1 MHTTVQNLIN
11 IQNEIKSNIKE
22 LNKNNYQPKI
32 IAVSKTF
39 KMNHIYPLIEYG
51 HLHYGENKVQE
62 AIEKWSELKL
72 DKKNLS
78 LHMLGKLQTNKV
90 KNAVKIFDYIH
101 SVDNLKLAKKI
112 KVEQEK
118 YNKNIKIFIQI
129 NLANEE
135 QKSGINKKD
144 LYSFYKEC
152 LSLNLNVIGLMC
164 LPPET
169 VNPIKFFEEL
179 YNLNKKLNLTELS
192 MGMSADYIDALK
204 FNSTFLRIGSK
215 IFGERN

>member
-1 MHTTVQNLIN
+1 MHIVVKNLIN
-11 IQNEIKSNIKE
+11 IEKEIKSNIKE
-22 LNKNNYQPKI
+22 LNKNNYNPKI

-39 KMNHIYPLIEYG
+39 SMNHIYPLIEHG
-51 HLHYGENKVQE
+51 HLHFGENKVQE

-135 QKSGINKKD
+135 QKSGIEKKD
-144 LYSFYKEC
+144 VNSFYKEC

-164 LPPET
+164 LPPENI
-169 VNPIKFFEEL
+169 NPIKFFEEL
-179 YNLNKKLNLTELS
+179 YNLNKRLNLTDLS

-215 IFGERN
+215 IFGERT